1 MKNFND
7 ENIVFNYLNNK
18 DQIKNNYQLVIV

>member
-18 DQIKNNYQLVIV
+18 DQIKNDYQLVIV